1 MVQCSK
7 IDGEPCKCELVEP
20 CVNYLVETLTSNIL
34 KLVLRTIT
42 PFELNELHEFTH
54 MPDARRYL
62 ELYTHELDKQREV
75 IDDAAEPYI
84 DYVVGTIV
92 GSILKYVLK
101 TITPTERIELHEFS
115 RVTNARGYID
125 AYLGELDNHREI
137 IGDIVLNTI

>member
-42 PFELNELHEFTH
+42 PFELNELREFTH

-62 ELYTHELDKQREV
+62 ELYTHELDKQQYV
-75 IDDAAEPYI
+75 AEPYV
-84 DYVVGTIV
+84 DYVVGAIV
-92 GSILKYVLK
+92 GSILKYVLR

-125 AYLGELDNHREI
+125 AYLGELNNHREI
-137 IGDIVLNTI
+137 IGNIVLNTI